1 MKRPSC
7 HFILLYILTISP
19 FIDFIFL
26 SFFHTFLPS
35 FLPSCLFSFFIFYS
49 FSLFIFSFF
58 LALFSFRGHQF
69 LARYIFTLPLSLPFS
84 LPHCLTYI
92 VIGIRFLSPWS
103 EDMCSAV
110 QCSAVQYSTVKR
122 IDWNRKEQMRSE
134 QDRDIF
140 FFSLFIRYSSHHI
153 LLPSPISS
161 YPILSYSTLS
171 YPIIHYLILS
181 YTILS
186 YIILPYP
193 ILSSHTLSYHILPY
207 PIQSYIWKWNIINGN
222 CEKKKIEEIE
232 EKKGRNNYRIRMNLN
247 KHIIK
252 LTLHL

>member
-35 FLPSCLFSFFIFYS
+35 FLPSFLPFFLLYF
-49 FSLFIFSFF
+49 LFIFLIYFFILSSSLLFSWAPVFSTIHLHSSSFSSFF
-58 LALFSFRGHQF
+58 SS
-69 LARYIFTLPLSLPFS
+69 PLSDIYCHRNKIFIAL
-84 LPHCLTYI
+84 
-92 VIGIRFLSPWS
+92 IRRY
-103 EDMCSAV
+103 V

-140 FFSLFIRYSSHHI
+140 FFSLFIRYSSHYI

-222 CEKKKIEEIE
+222 CGKKKKRRNRRKER
-232 EKKGRNNYRIRMNLN
+232 KKQL
-247 KHIIK
+247 
-252 LTLHL
+252 